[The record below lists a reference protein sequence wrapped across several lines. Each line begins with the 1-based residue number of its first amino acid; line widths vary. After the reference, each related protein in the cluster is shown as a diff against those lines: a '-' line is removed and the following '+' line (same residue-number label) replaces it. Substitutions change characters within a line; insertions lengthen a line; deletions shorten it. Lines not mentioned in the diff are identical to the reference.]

1 VAYLFVLIELTHESH
16 LSIHCTSIPKPGG
29 ESGTCGTTDLLLNT
43 HPMLSEQMTRKFS
56 GWLPAVAVAV
66 LVVGMSEVATAAT
79 PFPAWDGE
87 PNTTRQGYAFTSR
100 SLTPAADILRN
111 PYQTPVATV
120 TLGALNDGW
129 QDPQVPWANSGVLS
143 DGAWDIGKAGTIT
156 VTCKVAA
163 TPPATVYRIDFL
175 VYAVAYKG
183 LTAMPSFECPGLP
196 ASALTLTQATVATDP
211 KFPGATWEG
220 LKWIGYFDNVTTNTV
235 SFVIKSPSNNMSVI
249 DTNEVFT
256 KVTGTGV
263 INYDAWALEQGFV
276 AGTAG
281 RLDNPDN
288 DGRINMLEY
297 AFATNPRASDPGPMI
312 LSGTAIT
319 RRGAPFVKWSPVPYA
334 VFARRDDYLTSGVT
348 YLAQFS
354 SDMKSWTTST
364 AAMTVLADD
373 GVIQA
378 MSVPFPAGP
387 KQFFR
392 VWVSVP

>member
-1 VAYLFVLIELTHESH
+1 MMHKFFSWMPVAAVITFGACDVGFSATPLPVWF
-16 LSIHCTSIPKPGG
+16 G
-29 ESGTCGTTDLLLNT
+29 ES
-43 HPMLSEQMTRKFS
+43 
-56 GWLPAVAVAV
+56 
-66 LVVGMSEVATAAT
+66 
-79 PFPAWDGE
+79 
-87 PNTTRQGYAFTSR
+87 NTTRQGYAFTTS
-100 SLTPAADILRN
+100 SLTPVPEILQN
-111 PYQTPVATV
+111 PYQTSVATV
-120 TLGALNDGW
+120 TLGALNNGW
-129 QDPQVPWANSGVLS
+129 QDPQVDWDNTGVLK
-143 DGAWDIGKAGTIT
+143 DGAWDIGTAGSIK
-156 VTCKVAA
+156 VSCKVAA
-163 TPPATVYRIDFL
+163 SAPATVYRIDFQI
-175 VYAVAYKG
+175 YAVAYKISPFFVV
-183 LTAMPSFECPGLP
+183 PSFECPGLTP
-196 ASALTLTQATVATDP
+196 KSLTLTQTTVATDP
-211 KFPGATWEG
+211 EFPGATWEG
-220 LKWIGYFDNVTTNTV
+220 LKWTGYFDNVTTDTV
-235 SFVIKSPSNNMSVI
+235 NFFIKSPIGGISVSLI
-249 DTNEVFT
+249 DSYEVFT
-256 KVTGTGV
+256 KMTDPSAYAT
-263 INYDAWALEQGFV
+263 WALAQAFV
-276 AGTAG
+276 VGTSG